1 MTWFSEPNKKVKW
14 CICGGNVSFIYSFY
28 IITKPGRQSEKLSAG
43 KKIKLFYWAPLFH
56 LLVQIPH
63 CQNQNYFQ
71 TKVNTCSRSTGGAF
85 HSTASFYEHTLS
97 DPASQMCHGS
107 RRWSADQNIFDPEQ
121 THTWSQCCVLNDF
134 FFVPIISLC
143 FVGQMYERSDQWIR
157 MTIRIIIKLSFL
169 TLFVTKT

>member
-1 MTWFSEPNKKVKW
+1 MLHVNGFQNNWILRCTSNRMTWFSEPNKKVKW

-85 HSTASFYEHTLS
+85 HSTASFYEQQVK
-97 DPASQMCHGS
+97 AKVCH
-107 RRWSADQNIFDPEQ
+107 R
-121 THTWSQCCVLNDF
+121 THVLRPHFQILPHRCVTAAAGDR
-134 FFVPIISLC
+134 P
-143 FVGQMYERSDQWIR
+143 
-157 MTIRIIIKLSFL
+157 
-169 TLFVTKT
+169 TKTSLILNKHTPGANAVF